1 MTLIQLS
8 ILLIQ
13 FAYFIDVSK
22 GLFGIGF
29 VAFYFFFI
37 LAMAFIVKPLQRL
50 LKLPQEIEVI
60 VWFALL
66 FLYASC
72 YVLFNF

>member
-1 MTLIQLS
+1 MTLIQL
-8 ILLIQ
+8 LIHL
-13 FAYFIDVSK
+13 INVSK

-50 LKLPQEIEVI
+50 FKVSQAIEVI
-60 VWFALL
+60 VWFSLL
-66 FLYASC
+66 FLYASIF
-72 YVLFNF
+72 VLLNV

>member
-1 MTLIQLS
+1 MTLIQLL

-13 FAYFIDVSK
+13 LAYLIDVSK

-50 LKLPQEIEVI
+50 FKVSQAIEVI
-60 VWFALL
+60 VWFSLL
-66 FLYASC
+66 FLYASIF
-72 YVLFNF
+72 VLLNV

>member
-1 MTLIQLS
+1 MTLIQLAY
-8 ILLIQ
+8 LID
-13 FAYFIDVSK
+13 ISK

-29 VAFYFFFI
+29 VVFYFCFI
-37 LAMAFIVKPLQRL
+37 LAMAFIAKPLQRL
-50 LKLPQEIEVI
+50 FKVSQAIEVI
-60 VWFALL
+60 VWFSLL